1 MNENLERGSRW
12 VRKKE
17 MSPRLIYT
25 ILDADY
31 EEVVASTE
39 INLSTPNED
48 SFCWLSPLDEFLE
61 EFTPLPKLK

>member
-1 MNENLERGSRW
+1 
-12 VRKKE
+12 

-31 EEVVASTE
+31 EGVVASTE